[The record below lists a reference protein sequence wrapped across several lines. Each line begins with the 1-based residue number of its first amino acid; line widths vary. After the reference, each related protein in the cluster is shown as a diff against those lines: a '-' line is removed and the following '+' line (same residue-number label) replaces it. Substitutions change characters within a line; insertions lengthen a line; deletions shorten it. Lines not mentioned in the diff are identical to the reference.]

1 MSETSLS
8 NASASTTEH
17 FNRAAASLK
26 AAERD
31 AQAAIGSA
39 VDGLTSAYGD
49 AKPALS
55 RYAQRAR
62 DYASDGYDSARE
74 RAAALKERG
83 QQAVDSTRGYVSEE
97 PIKSLLIAA
106 AVGAAVIAMVEV
118 VRIRRN
124 R

>member
-8 NASASTTEH
+8 NASATTSEH
-17 FNRAAASLK
+17 FNRAAAALK
-26 AAERD
+26 SAERD

-49 AKPALS
+49 AKPMLS
-55 RYAQRAR
+55 RWSESAR
-62 DYASDGYDSARE
+62 DYASDGYAAARDQ
-74 RAAALKERG
+74 AAALKDRS
-83 QQAVDSTRGYVSEE
+83 QKAVESTRGYVSDE

-106 AVGAAVIAMVEV
+106 AVGAAVIALVEV